1 MVPANCTV
9 GLAVQAETLRP
20 PLAEEL
26 PKELPVELEEDSPNK
41 LRTICSLLLGARL
54 NVISCAFEPWLPTLR
69 ETCSPP
75 PLVGL
80 RLIVICSGLLPPL
93 LLPRLRTISGPLLE
107 AAALEAELAAL
118 LLLLRLRMIS
128 GPLLEVEPAL
138 GEFCVPAPLSNVLW
152 SVLKAAWAPA
162 RSPDC
167 RACPMAVKSCSRW
180 GRENGSPLA
189 NGPLWPSWI
198 MLL

>member
-26 PKELPVELEEDSPNK
+26 PVELLLELVEDSPNK
-41 LRTICSLLLGARL
+41 FRTICSLLFGGRL

-69 ETCSPP
+69 ETCSPS

-80 RLIVICSGLLPPL
+80 RLMVISSGVPPL
-93 LLPRLRTISGPLLE
+93 LLPRLRTISGPLL
-107 AAALEAELAAL
+107 AAGALEAELVEL
-118 LLLLRLRMIS
+118 LLLLRLRIIS
-128 GPLLEVEPAL
+128 GPLFKGEPAL
-138 GEFCVPAPLSNVLW
+138 GEFCVPAFSNVLW

-162 RSPDC
+162 RSPD
-167 RACPMAVKSCSRW
+167 
-180 GRENGSPLA
+180 
-189 NGPLWPSWI
+189 
-198 MLL
+198 